1 MFTSKVRITRIGDD
15 QYHFVNEER
24 HIDEKVDGSKL
35 LGLLKR
41 DTLLS
46 DRDEAIGGDELI
58 LHLDNKP
65 IGTEMVLRMREFL

>member
-1 MFTSKVRITRIGDD
+1 MLTSTVRITRTGED
-15 QYHFVNEER
+15 QYHFVNQDR
-24 HIDEKVDGSKL
+24 NIDEEVDGSKL

-46 DRDEAIGGDELI
+46 DRDEVIGGDELV